1 MEAFESM
8 KANGVI
14 FNKPKGNKNLI
25 LLLIRITIHG
35 PVMINHQQK

>member
-14 FNKPKGNKNLI
+14 FNKPKGNNLV